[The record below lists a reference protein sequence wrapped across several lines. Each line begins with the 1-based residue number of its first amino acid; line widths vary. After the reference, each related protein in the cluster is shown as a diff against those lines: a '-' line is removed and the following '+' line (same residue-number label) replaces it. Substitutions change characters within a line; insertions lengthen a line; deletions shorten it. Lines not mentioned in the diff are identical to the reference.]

1 MLSLPGTQF
10 YPWFGNLGPTI
21 CAVQPKKKKKTG
33 EGKQGLITKG
43 HEETFENI
51 RYTHHPDYGD
61 SFKDISIF
69 QNLNS
74 ML

>member
-1 MLSLPGTQF
+1 MQCSQ
-10 YPWFGNLGPTI
+10 
-21 CAVQPKKKKKTG
+21 KKKKKTG